1 MKSAVD
7 KALAEGKTLAEIL
20 AGVTTDPTLKTEQ
33 VEKINSADGYDLP
46 CRGVPAATAVT
57 AIVSVT
63 SANGKQRSIQLRQLL
78 MLLRAAI

>member
-57 AIVSVT
+57 ADCFRYECQWKN
-63 SANGKQRSIQLRQLL
+63 NGRFSFGNY
-78 MLLRAAI
+78 

>member
-33 VEKINSADGYDLP
+33 VEKITALTVMT
-46 CRGVPAATAVT
+46 CLAAVC
-57 AIVSVT
+57 
-63 SANGKQRSIQLRQLL
+63 L
-78 MLLRAAI
+78 LLRRLRGIIRYGDCFRYECQWKNNG